1 MAQKC
6 DIFLCLSLFRRSL
19 AALEIFQKKP
29 SNAVQKYF
37 MWRVNL
43 WLAASMHGVEG
54 EPFPEGSVCWVRDSA
69 VMTEKED
76 LSSVKKKDIPGASK
90 GLHSARLLVL
100 GHGRSKSRLR
110 VQDSSG
116 DVGWVSTTLEG
127 RLLLQPSSA
136 WLTVSETHEKEAVYQ
151 AMQKLW
157 HAHKAAQEQGAN
169 LASELLAAHHQAVQ
183 QDAIRWR
190 QEQDIAEL
198 EDELD
203 EEEKVCKSFKRKVK
217 ELELSIAKEEQR
229 NGEEKQIQ
237 ALEERNSTRLKSELA
252 EFESEA
258 GRLRIEL
265 EDSRAA
271 LRTAQLERRSKEEQH
286 ESRISAL
293 TGLMHE
299 EVNKAH
305 ERLTVTEMATTAAQ
319 RTLQL
324 VEDEEAGK
332 TSKSAD
338 ELNRMKD
345 YVRAES
351 EAFDKCE
358 FKLESI
364 EKREKT
370 RSLFENVQVEFLHKE
385 KRTNDE
391 LREATLLRNE
401 AAQAADEALA
411 LRIRLA
417 REDQD
422 LTSRQASL
430 STAEQQASQKLE
442 LAAVELDRARI
453 LTQELTKDKAEAFS
467 ELAEARRVSGRAQQE
482 RELAHQQSLEAEMAA
497 FEAMKAC
504 EAADEDRKKVEQALL
519 SVTEDLEKAAR
530 QQREGLEL
538 AAKGESSL
546 HRMHM
551 IEEKVSQYSEENQR
565 LSQDLKPLLRF
576 PMTSRRSNE
585 KGSIGRGW
593 AQELQKRTVPCL
605 AEQQEVERCYAAP
618 PGGDQLRCGPVVDA
632 YVFLNGDHARP
643 NWCCENGYPK
653 KFPVG
658 GDPQYYNGITINMTC
673 FKNDTFDRY
682 LAQLS
687 PEVINVGDNFYWGGV
702 DCHCGNMYARCDTK
716 QWKWIYE
723 EMWKGP
729 GIDGKQW
736 LGVLGNHD
744 WGGWQFNKGWDQVIA
759 YSWGGLAESTGRWLQ
774 PSIYWA
780 APVRMGTQ
788 ETRAPSIDFIKSP
801 RGGVGRRSSQ

>member
-1 MAQKC
+1 MSSN
-6 DIFLCLSLFRRSL
+6 IGRRSVEVRSL
-19 AALEIFQKKP
+19 WDAHDTNENGYLDQTELESLLIHLHKKLGGSGDLSEEAIKRCAEILHVESGELRKEVFARRFTHLWSQKDKLLELSPKVTVVSDTSEP
-29 SNAVQKYF
+29 SSS
-37 MWRVNL
+37 VNL

-90 GLHSARLLVL
+90 
-100 GHGRSKSRLR
+100 
-110 VQDSSG
+110 G

-565 LSQDLKPLLRF
+565 LSQVLATERAACNEIRSEKERMQLELRDLTRLTRF
-576 PMTSRRSNE
+576 
-585 KGSIGRGW
+585 
-593 AQELQKRTVPCL
+593 A
-605 AEQQEVERCYAAP
+605 
-618 PGGDQLRCGPVVDA
+618 
-632 YVFLNGDHARP
+632 
-643 NWCCENGYPK
+643 
-653 KFPVG
+653 
-658 GDPQYYNGITINMTC
+658 
-673 FKNDTFDRY
+673 
-682 LAQLS
+682 
-687 PEVINVGDNFYWGGV
+687 
-702 DCHCGNMYARCDTK
+702 
-716 QWKWIYE
+716 
-723 EMWKGP
+723 
-729 GIDGKQW
+729 
-736 LGVLGNHD
+736 
-744 WGGWQFNKGWDQVIA
+744 
-759 YSWGGLAESTGRWLQ
+759 
-774 PSIYWA
+774 
-780 APVRMGTQ
+780 
-788 ETRAPSIDFIKSP
+788 SP
-801 RGGVGRRSSQ
+801 RMRGQSGVG

>member
-1 MAQKC
+1 MSSN
-6 DIFLCLSLFRRSL
+6 IGRRSVEVRSL
-19 AALEIFQKKP
+19 WDAHDTNENGYLDQTELESLLIHLHKKLGGSGDLSEEAIKRCAEILHVESGELRKEVFARRFTHLWSQKDKLLELSPKVTVVSDTSEP
-29 SNAVQKYF
+29 SSS
-37 MWRVNL
+37 VNL

-127 RLLLQPSSA
+127 RL
-136 WLTVSETHEKEAVYQ
+136 
-151 AMQKLW
+151 
-157 HAHKAAQEQGAN
+157 QGAD

-565 LSQDLKPLLRF
+565 LSQVLATERAACNEIRSEKERMQLELRDLTRLTRF
-576 PMTSRRSNE
+576 
-585 KGSIGRGW
+585 
-593 AQELQKRTVPCL
+593 A
-605 AEQQEVERCYAAP
+605 
-618 PGGDQLRCGPVVDA
+618 
-632 YVFLNGDHARP
+632 
-643 NWCCENGYPK
+643 
-653 KFPVG
+653 
-658 GDPQYYNGITINMTC
+658 
-673 FKNDTFDRY
+673 
-682 LAQLS
+682 
-687 PEVINVGDNFYWGGV
+687 
-702 DCHCGNMYARCDTK
+702 
-716 QWKWIYE
+716 
-723 EMWKGP
+723 
-729 GIDGKQW
+729 
-736 LGVLGNHD
+736 
-744 WGGWQFNKGWDQVIA
+744 
-759 YSWGGLAESTGRWLQ
+759 
-774 PSIYWA
+774 
-780 APVRMGTQ
+780 
-788 ETRAPSIDFIKSP
+788 SP
-801 RGGVGRRSSQ
+801 RMRGQSGVG

>member
-1 MAQKC
+1 MSSN
-6 DIFLCLSLFRRSL
+6 IGRRSVEVRSL
-19 AALEIFQKKP
+19 WDAHDTNENGYLDQTELESLLIHLHKKLGGSGDLSEEAIKRCAEILHVESGELRKEVFARRFTHLWSQKDKLLELSPKVTVVSDTSEP
-29 SNAVQKYF
+29 SSS
-37 MWRVNL
+37 VNL

-565 LSQDLKPLLRF
+565 LSQVLATERAACNEIRSEKERMQLELRDLTRLTRF
-576 PMTSRRSNE
+576 
-585 KGSIGRGW
+585 
-593 AQELQKRTVPCL
+593 A
-605 AEQQEVERCYAAP
+605 
-618 PGGDQLRCGPVVDA
+618 
-632 YVFLNGDHARP
+632 
-643 NWCCENGYPK
+643 
-653 KFPVG
+653 
-658 GDPQYYNGITINMTC
+658 
-673 FKNDTFDRY
+673 
-682 LAQLS
+682 
-687 PEVINVGDNFYWGGV
+687 
-702 DCHCGNMYARCDTK
+702 
-716 QWKWIYE
+716 
-723 EMWKGP
+723 
-729 GIDGKQW
+729 
-736 LGVLGNHD
+736 
-744 WGGWQFNKGWDQVIA
+744 
-759 YSWGGLAESTGRWLQ
+759 
-774 PSIYWA
+774 
-780 APVRMGTQ
+780 
-788 ETRAPSIDFIKSP
+788 SP
-801 RGGVGRRSSQ
+801 RMRGQSGVG

>member
-1 MAQKC
+1 MA
-6 DIFLCLSLFRRSL
+6 IWTRRSLKVFSFTFTRSL

-37 MWRVNL
+37 MWRVGSCEKRFSQEDSHIFGLRRTRQISGLATCYIDKLLELSPKVTVVSDTSEPSSSVNL

-110 VQDSSG
+110 
-116 DVGWVSTTLEG
+116 
-127 RLLLQPSSA
+127 
-136 WLTVSETHEKEAVYQ
+136 
-151 AMQKLW
+151 
-157 HAHKAAQEQGAN
+157 
-169 LASELLAAHHQAVQ
+169 
-183 QDAIRWR
+183 
-190 QEQDIAEL
+190 
-198 EDELD
+198 
-203 EEEKVCKSFKRKVK
+203 
-217 ELELSIAKEEQR
+217 
-229 NGEEKQIQ
+229 EKQIQ

-338 ELNRMKD
+338 ELNRMKDRD

-565 LSQDLKPLLRF
+565 LSQVLATERAACNEIRSEKERMQLELRDLTRLTRF
-576 PMTSRRSNE
+576 ASPRMRGQSGAAAQRI
-585 KGSIGRGW
+585 GSW

-632 YVFLNGDHARP
+632 YVL
-643 NWCCENGYPK
+643 
-653 KFPVG
+653 
-658 GDPQYYNGITINMTC
+658 
-673 FKNDTFDRY
+673 
-682 LAQLS
+682 
-687 PEVINVGDNFYWGGV
+687 PEL
-702 DCHCGNMYARCDTK
+702 HK
-716 QWKWIYE
+716 
-723 EMWKGP
+723 
-729 GIDGKQW
+729 
-736 LGVLGNHD
+736 
-744 WGGWQFNKGWDQVIA
+744 
-759 YSWGGLAESTGRWLQ
+759 
-774 PSIYWA
+774 
-780 APVRMGTQ
+780 
-788 ETRAPSIDFIKSP
+788 
-801 RGGVGRRSSQ
+801 

>member
-1 MAQKC
+1 MSSN
-6 DIFLCLSLFRRSL
+6 IGRRSVEVRSL
-19 AALEIFQKKP
+19 WDAHDTNENGYLDQTELESLLIHLHKKLGGSGDLSEEAIKRCAEILHVESGELRKEVFARRFTHLWSQKDKLLELSPKVTVVSDTSEP
-29 SNAVQKYF
+29 SSS
-37 MWRVNL
+37 VNL

-229 NGEEKQIQ
+229 NG
-237 ALEERNSTRLKSELA
+237 
-252 EFESEA
+252 EA

-565 LSQDLKPLLRF
+565 LSQVLATERAACNEIRSEKERMQLELRDLTRLTRF
-576 PMTSRRSNE
+576 
-585 KGSIGRGW
+585 
-593 AQELQKRTVPCL
+593 A
-605 AEQQEVERCYAAP
+605 
-618 PGGDQLRCGPVVDA
+618 
-632 YVFLNGDHARP
+632 
-643 NWCCENGYPK
+643 
-653 KFPVG
+653 
-658 GDPQYYNGITINMTC
+658 
-673 FKNDTFDRY
+673 
-682 LAQLS
+682 
-687 PEVINVGDNFYWGGV
+687 
-702 DCHCGNMYARCDTK
+702 
-716 QWKWIYE
+716 
-723 EMWKGP
+723 
-729 GIDGKQW
+729 
-736 LGVLGNHD
+736 
-744 WGGWQFNKGWDQVIA
+744 
-759 YSWGGLAESTGRWLQ
+759 
-774 PSIYWA
+774 
-780 APVRMGTQ
+780 
-788 ETRAPSIDFIKSP
+788 SP
-801 RGGVGRRSSQ
+801 RMRGQSGVG